1 MCRTGP
7 ARGFTLIEML
17 VVVLIVG
24 ILASAAMPLAEL
36 NQRRAREADL
46 RTALRSIRTALDE
59 YRADCLPAAQG
70 GRGVIKCEDG
80 VGRKTGYPPDLET
93 LVKGAE
99 DKSVVGSGSARAG
112 TERRRYYLRRI
123 PRDPFADAS
132 LPAAQTWGLRSYDSP
147 PDAPAP
153 GADVYDV
160 YSMSDGIAM
169 DGSHYR
175 DW

>member
-1 MCRTGP
+1 MRSTGL

-46 RTALRSIRTALDE
+46 RTALRSIRMALDE
-59 YRADCLPAAQG
+59 YRADCLKAPA

-80 VGRKTGYPPDLET
+80 IGRKTGYPPDLET

-99 DKSVVGSGSARAG
+99 DISVVGSGSGRAG

-160 YSMSDGIAM
+160 YSMSEGIAM